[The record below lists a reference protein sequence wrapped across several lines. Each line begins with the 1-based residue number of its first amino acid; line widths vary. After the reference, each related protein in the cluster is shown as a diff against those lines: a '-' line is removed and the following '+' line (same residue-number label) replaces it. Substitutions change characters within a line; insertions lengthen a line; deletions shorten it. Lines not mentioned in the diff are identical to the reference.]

1 MNVKSVEQS
10 QRPGHLDGAV
20 VALVSVT
27 PVMTWAGGLLPAA
40 DAVLYTLAAIVSVAA
55 LLLIQLSVG
64 LRVQD
69 GAGIGIVI
77 VLIGGVAA
85 WAVAIVL
92 TLLRSPI
99 AIPSTIAAILLLS
112 QALRGPLVDRQ
123 ARV

>member
-1 MNVKSVEQS
+1 M
-10 QRPGHLDGAV
+10 
-20 VALVSVT
+20 SVT